1 MLKLDDIDPK
11 YDWNCL
17 VLLQDWLNIVKPKI
31 ENEILDM
38 RKLLEVEDFMA
49 QGSFEDDRITYIV
62 IVKQPRGSLN
72 PRDNLIYPDYC
83 NI

>member
-31 ENEILDM
+31 AKEILKI
-38 RKLLEVEDFMA
+38 RKLLEVEDFMV
-49 QGSFEDDRITYIV
+49 QGSFEDDRVSYIV
-62 IVKQPRGSLN
+62 TL
-72 PRDNLIYPDYC
+72 
-83 NI
+83 

>member
-1 MLKLDDIDPK
+1 VLLLKLDYIDPK

-31 ENEILDM
+31 AKEILEM

-49 QGSFEDDRITYIV
+49 QGSFEDDRVAYIV
-62 IVKQPRGSLN
+62 IVKQS
-72 PRDNLIYPDYC
+72 
-83 NI
+83 